1 MPVHHNLALIHRMYE
16 ALNAQDL
23 DAHDKYWTH
32 DMIWHGPPGWGEI
45 HGVDAFKY
53 ELLAPFYRAFP
64 DYHAKNDVELADGDW
79 VAATG
84 YLTCTHQG
92 EWLGLPATGRLVHMR
107 FSDFWLVRDGL
118 LAENFVMVDL
128 VDVMKQLGTDL
139 LGSIGR

>member
-92 EWLGLPATGRLVHMR
+92 EWLGLPATGRLVISFLALR
-107 FSDFWLVRDGL
+107 PPLYSKGNSGCAAFSYMGL
-118 LAENFVMVDL
+118 FSL
-128 VDVMKQLGTDL
+128 T
-139 LGSIGR
+139 